1 MREGDHSQELDLKMP
16 YQETGISNPS
26 LEYSYFLLQGRNWA
40 AEILAI
46 ANQMS
51 FILLR
56 YLTFPWLWLTF
67 LSFKKSYDQ
76 GSRPG
81 MLLWEM
87 EKQEWYS
94 QAKIERSLAFP

>member
-1 MREGDHSQELDLKMP
+1 MHTQSKDDLKMP

-56 YLTFPWLWLTF
+56 YFTFPWLWLTF
-67 LSFKKSYDQ
+67 LSKAMIKEAGQECSY
-76 GSRPG
+76 
-81 MLLWEM
+81 
-87 EKQEWYS
+87 
-94 QAKIERSLAFP
+94 